1 MDLTDEEL
9 EETKK
14 MNKLREERAL
24 IRLKAEIE
32 ESTYCITLYGSDKNI
47 VSKLLSEHELIE
59 DKIKR
64 LENIIDYNRAYEW
77 EKEIYCVDVLK
88 QIRKI
93 I

>member
-24 IRLKAEIE
+24 IRLKAEFE